1 MPDSVVHFDIL
12 GPDGP
17 ALQAFYAELFG
28 WTYTGFDGSDEGMAD
43 YALTTAGEG
52 TGIGGGVGASTD
64 GRPSVTVYAGVA
76 DAQEALDRA
85 VALGA
90 TVVQEVT
97 RIPGVVTFARFR
109 DPQGNVMGVASGP
122 PPAEG

>member
-1 MPDSVVHFDIL
+1 MPDPVVHFDIL

-17 ALQAFYAELFG
+17 ALQAFYARLFG
-28 WTYTGFDGSDEGMAD
+28 WTYTGFDGAAQGVPD
-43 YALTTAGEG
+43 YALTTAGDG
-52 TGIGGGVGASTD
+52 AGIGGGVGASSD

-76 DAQEALDRA
+76 DAQESLDRA

-97 RIPGVVTFARFR
+97 RIPGVVTFALFR
-109 DPQGNVMGVASGP
+109 DPQGNVVGVASEP